1 MLTTLLPLLL
11 LVGVM
16 FMMTRNAKRK
26 QQQALSMRNNMA
38 PGSGV
43 RTIGGMYAV
52 VKSINDDT
60 VELEAAP
67 GIFVHFAK
75 NAIAAVLE
83 PEEYAAIVH
92 GAPASD
98 EDVPPFVEDSEEAAE
113 GAAEQAEDAPRL
125 NLEKSTADE
134 ADAKVVEGTEGEGSA
149 AK

>member
-1 MLTTLLPLLL
+1 VLTILLPVL
-11 LVGVM
+11 LVAVM
-16 FMMTRNAKRK
+16 FMMTRNAKKK
-26 QQQALSMRNNMA
+26 QQQALEMRNNMG

-98 EDVPPFVEDSEEAAE
+98 EDVPPFVEDSEETG
-113 GAAEQAEDAPRL
+113 GAAVQAEDAPKPL
-125 NLEKSTADE
+125 NLEKSAADE
-134 ADAKVVEGTEGEGSA
+134 ADTKVVEGAEGEGSA